1 MRGRLTVNN
10 AHAYKAACV
19 AGLGLIQAP
28 AIAPLIDDGQLVEV
42 LPQFRAAPMP
52 VSLLYAH
59 RAGLSKRLQA
69 WMDWLAQVLAPHLAA
84 PKA

>member
-1 MRGRLTVNN
+1 VNN
-10 AHAYKAACV
+10 AHSYQAACL

-28 AIAPLIDDGQLVEV
+28 QVGIAPLIAAGELIEV

-59 RAGLSKRLQA
+59 RAGLSKRLRA
-69 WMDWLAQVLAPHLAA
+69 LMDWLDDVLSPHLTAA
-84 PKA
+84 DV